1 MVYKKLLALT
11 AASSILL
18 NLVPSN
24 GSIASA
30 QQNENNVENKVATI
44 SSVEQPKKAQLN
56 SVPEVI
62 GAPNME
68 LEVQVKLDE
77 LVKGKYTSL
86 NASFNIPDSL
96 TVTGVEFNS
105 KNIMGGASSYT
116 YSKDHLKLQVK
127 GGNVSI
133 AHKGSD
139 VFATIKLK
147 VKDFVTSDRTDVIRT
162 NSVTAESRDGKDIVY
177 SVDEAV
183 SNIGLKKLDTSAIAK
198 IPGYANALMSH
209 KFGADPHA
217 MVYDG
222 RVYIYMTND
231 EFEYDANG
239 NLIDNTYSKINTVN
253 VISSDDMINWT
264 DHGAI
269 PVAGPNGVAK
279 WATQSWAVSV
289 EHKEIDGEDKFFL
302 YFSNNASGIGVL
314 TSDSPIG
321 PWTDPLGKP
330 LIGRNDPAA
339 QGVLWL
345 FDPAGFVDDDGQ
357 AYLYYG
363 GGVPGNPPN
372 QEQAEHPAT
381 ARVIKLSDD
390 MIHTV
395 GEPQVIDA
403 PFLFEASGMHKKNGK
418 YYYSYSTNFS
428 GVRQDD
434 DPGTGEIA
442 YMTSDSPMGPWKY
455 EGTALRNPW
464 VFFGV
469 GGNNHQDF
477 FEFKGQTYITY
488 HAQTVA
494 KAMNKA
500 KGYRSPHINKVEYD
514 ENGKIKDVK
523 ADMKGVSQVAN
534 LDPYKRNEAETIG
547 WNAGIK
553 TEKSQAPGSM
563 VESINLNVTDI
574 NNGDWVAVSQAD
586 FGRNGAVSFE
596 ANIASTVGGE
606 IEIRVDSPVGE
617 VIGTLDVN
625 PTGGDQKWQLMK
637 TNVNNVSGTHN
648 IFFIFKGE
656 GENNLFNMD
665 YWKFTEKK

>member
-11 AASSILL
+11 AASSMLL
-18 NLVPSN
+18 NFVPSN

-30 QQNENNVENKVATI
+30 QQNESIVENKVTSTNSA
-44 SSVEQPKKAQLN
+44 EQTMKAVLDG
-56 SVPEVI
+56 VPEVI

-68 LEVQVKLDE
+68 LEVRVKLDE
-77 LVKGKYTSL
+77 LAKGKYTSL
-86 NASFNIPDSL
+86 HASFNIPDSL

-116 YSKDHLKLQVK
+116 YSKDNLNLQVM
-127 GGNVSI
+127 GGNVSFS
-133 AHKGSD
+133 HKDSD
-139 VFATIKLK
+139 LFATIKLK

-162 NSVTAESRDGKDIVY
+162 NSITAESRYGKDIVY
-177 SVDEAV
+177 SVDGAV
-183 SNIGLKKLDTSAIAK
+183 ANIGLKQLDTGAIAK
-198 IPGYANALMSH
+198 IPGYANSLMSH

-231 EFEYDANG
+231 EFEYDGNG

-269 PVAGPNGVAK
+269 PVAGPNGAAK

-289 EHKEIDGEDKFFL
+289 EHNEIDGKDKFFL

-339 QGVLWL
+339 QGVAWL

-363 GGVPGNPPN
+363 GGVPGNPPT

-390 MIHTV
+390 MVHTV

-428 GVRQDD
+428 GVRQED

-442 YMTSDSPMGPWKY
+442 YMTSDSPMGPWTY
-455 EGTALRNPW
+455 GGTALRNPW

-534 LDPYKRNEAETIG
+534 FDPYKRNEAETIG
-547 WNAGIK
+547 WNSGIK

-574 NNGDWVAVSQAD
+574 HNGDWVAVSQAD
-586 FGRNGAVSFE
+586 FGKNGAASFE

-625 PTGGDQKWQLMK
+625 PTGGDQEWQLME
-637 TNVNNVSGTHN
+637 TNVKNVSGTRN
-648 IFFIFKGE
+648 IFFIFNGE

-665 YWKFTEKK
+665 YWKFTEKE

>member
-1 MVYKKLLALT
+1 MYKKLLALT
-11 AASSILL
+11 AASSMLL
-18 NLVPSN
+18 NFVPSN

-30 QQNENNVENKVATI
+30 QQNESTLDYMMASTNPATKTI
-44 SSVEQPKKAQLN
+44 KAVLDD
-56 SVPEVI
+56 VPEVI
-62 GAPNME
+62 GAPNIE

-77 LVKGKYTSL
+77 LAKGKYTSL

-105 KNIMGGASSYT
+105 KNIIGASSYT
-116 YSKDHLKLQVK
+116 YSKDNLKLHVK
-127 GGNVSI
+127 GGNVSF

-139 VFATIKLK
+139 LFAKIKLK
-147 VKDFVTSDRTDVIRT
+147 VKDFVTSDQTDVIRT
-162 NSVTAESRDGKDIVY
+162 NSIQAESSDGEDIVY
-177 SVDEAV
+177 SVDKAV
-183 SNIGLKKLDTSAIAK
+183 AYIGLKQLDTGAIAK
-198 IPGYANALMSH
+198 IPGYANSLMSH

-239 NLIDNTYSKINTVN
+239 NLKDNSYSKINTVN
-253 VISSDDMINWT
+253 VISSDDMMNWT

-269 PVAGPNGVAK
+269 PVAGPNGAAK

-289 EHKEIDGEDKFFL
+289 EHKEIDGKDKFFL

-339 QGVLWL
+339 QGVTWL

-357 AYLYYG
+357 AFLYYG
-363 GGVPGNPPN
+363 GGVPGNPPT

-428 GVRQDD
+428 GVRQGD

-442 YMTSDSPMGPWKY
+442 YMTSDSPMGPWTY

-477 FEFKGQTYITY
+477 FEFKGESYITY

-494 KAMNKA
+494 KAMNQA

-586 FGRNGAVSFE
+586 FGKNGAASFE

-617 VIGTLDVN
+617 VIGALEVT
-625 PTGGDQKWQLMK
+625 PTGGDQGWRLMK
-637 TNVNNVSGTHN
+637 TEVKKVSGIHN

-665 YWKFTEKK
+665 YWKFTERD